1 MLAAPRLSRDTRRA
15 DAIRRGAGGLA
26 SVSVRSRIA
35 RTLKRILLT
44 AAMVLLMSVPAR
56 SQDTTPDLA
65 DKSIEDLMNIEVTSV
80 SKTQQKISR
89 TASAIFVITA
99 EDISRS
105 NALNIPDLLR
115 MVPGIDVAQINANT
129 WAITARGRNGRFSNQ
144 LLVMLDGRSV
154 YSNTI
159 NGVFWDVLDL
169 PLEDV
174 ERIEVIRGPG
184 SSVWA
189 ANAVSGVINIITK
202 KASDTSGALVAAGG
216 GNVDQGF
223 GTLQYGGKLGQ
234 ETTFRAFAKYFNQ
247 DHFPSFT
254 GQDGGDGWN
263 LARIGFRTDSVFSS
277 SDTVMFA
284 GDYYHGREG
293 SPTFSIPSAVM
304 PRIPGA
310 EDYVD
315 LAGGY
320 FQSVW
325 DHTLSTTSGTN
336 LQLSYDGYK
345 RKDALGET
353 RGTFDVSFQHHFAWG
368 ERQNLNWGVE
378 YRFSSSRTAGNLAI
392 SLNPPNVNSQLF
404 SSFIQDEIVL
414 VPDRLFL
421 TVGTK
426 IERSYY
432 NGWNAQPSVRVA
444 WTPTARQTLWAA
456 ISKAERVPAEVDHS
470 FDSNLGGFT
479 GPDGPVAVVLFGNPN
494 FANEKT
500 IAYEAGYR
508 MSFAEKLSLDL
519 AAFYNAQSHQQT
531 VEPGAPFF
539 AATPAPPH
547 EVLPLIYGN
556 LMHGESHG
564 LELFA
569 NWKAAPRC
577 TVSPGFAFE
586 EIHMH
591 LAPTSGDTTSV
602 AASQGSTPVNSAQLR
617 SHVALPHAL
626 SWDASLYFV
635 DRLTDPIIPSY
646 TRFDTGLTW
655 QWNKKS
661 SLSLVGQNLLKDH
674 HEEFVD
680 FTGSTTTTE
689 IKRSAYVKFTWQ
701 F

>member
-1 MLAAPRLSRDTRRA
+1 M
-15 DAIRRGAGGLA
+15 
-26 SVSVRSRIA
+26 
-35 RTLKRILLT
+35 KRILLT